1 MTNDETKNTCHMI
14 HNILHVIITIYTWQ
28 WIPNKLHQKLTP
40 DIWPL
45 TTDTWLWHLTNDIR
59 HMEPDKCHKWHPTY
73 GTGQILFYSILFISD
88 IVKVTWYQTGFG
100 THIMAQ
106 LQIYLSLLALA
117 ASHTYCSNST
127 HLKVHHSPLGPLL
140 IKMSHYKTSAWLP
153 GRLVF
158 SLFSSSFLLPMVI
171 SSSTPSGWLSSRRL
185 E

>member
-1 MTNDETKNTCHMI
+1 MFALRKTISYITHKSSPMI
-14 HNILHVIITIYTWQ
+14 DPVLFKHIKLFLHSVVS
-28 WIPNKLHQKLTP
+28 HH
-40 DIWPL
+40 PL
-45 TTDTWLWHLTNDIR
+45 TLLT
-59 HMEPDKCHKWHPTY
+59 EP
-73 GTGQILFYSILFISD
+73 IIFYSILFISD
-88 IVKVTWYQTGFG
+88 IVKATWYQTGFG

-106 LQIYLSLLALA
+106 QQIYLSLLALA

-158 SLFSSSFLLPMVI
+158 SLFSSSFLLPMALVRKLAL
-171 SSSTPSGWLSSRRL
+171 SSSTPLGSLPSRRS